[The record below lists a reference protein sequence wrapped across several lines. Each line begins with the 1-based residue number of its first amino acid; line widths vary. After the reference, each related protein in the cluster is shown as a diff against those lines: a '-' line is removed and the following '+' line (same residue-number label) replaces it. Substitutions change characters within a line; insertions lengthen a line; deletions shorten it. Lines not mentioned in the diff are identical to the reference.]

1 MSSAAL
7 DAAFGALEGADMSTP
22 GTKHARRRRARPSPV
37 TLARSTSSPGSASSV
52 SVGEQPALI
61 TMLASE
67 RVANITGAKYVIGG
81 GLIKTT

>member
-37 TLARSTSSPGSASSV
+37 TLSSPVSASSV